1 MHSRY
6 AFRILEKLAIGK
18 LDEEDTTAYMGA
30 PAEKTEQTDF
40 KIEEST
46 EIAKGAYRVAFSS
59 KAIKAA
65 QFYPGIKYAGQHF
78 TVQSLSNFV
87 ARNYT
92 ICNSMNSKLYDLHKG
107 LIRKANGEEDVV

>member
-1 MHSRY
+1 MHSRF

-59 KAIKAA
+59 KAIKADFEEALCKA
-65 QFYPGIKYAGQHF
+65 QAAKGSTGDRHDDTAEWLDTAKH
-78 TVQSLSNFV
+78 
-87 ARNYT
+87 
-92 ICNSMNSKLYDLHKG
+92 DLNRFG
-107 LIRKANGEEDVV
+107 AEQKANPGY